1 MLPCHNLWDLEEQ
14 RGRVF
19 LNLSYGGK
27 GKSHKQEE
35 LLWGAIKK
43 LPKELTT
50 ELLYLELPTISAS
63 CGVKRY
69 MHYIRFLLTK
79 THKQRRLNQFFLL
92 DLFLFTWYW
101 FFINLQMTTEWAFA
115 FLNIAV
121 IIFCLMY
128 SLNILHQTPSFFPAC
143 DAVSIFSKFR
153 FRRHFTSYTVT
164 GKEIF
169 FVWFSHCHGRRNYIL
184 PWSYNITPWYYI
196 VCLSFPGP
204 QAKSNWVF
212 QVY

>member
-14 RGRVF
+14 RGRGF

-69 MHYIRFLLTK
+69 MYYIRFLLTNK
-79 THKQRRLNQFFLL
+79 TSQAITDFSIRIFQKFDRLKQSQ
-92 DLFLFTWYW
+92 
-101 FFINLQMTTEWAFA
+101 I
-115 FLNIAV
+115 
-121 IIFCLMY
+121 
-128 SLNILHQTPSFFPAC
+128 P
-143 DAVSIFSKFR
+143 
-153 FRRHFTSYTVT
+153 
-164 GKEIF
+164 
-169 FVWFSHCHGRRNYIL
+169 
-184 PWSYNITPWYYI
+184 
-196 VCLSFPGP
+196 
-204 QAKSNWVF
+204 
-212 QVY
+212 